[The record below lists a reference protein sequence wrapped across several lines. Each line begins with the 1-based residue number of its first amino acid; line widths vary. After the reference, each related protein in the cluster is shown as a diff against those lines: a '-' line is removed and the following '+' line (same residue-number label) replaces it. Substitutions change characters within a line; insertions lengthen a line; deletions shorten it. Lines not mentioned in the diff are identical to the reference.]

1 MRSGEEGRDEL
12 NPPIREK
19 QTLEETNSKGKVDPL
34 SSRVSCG
41 ESQTGRPYWMM
52 KWQRT
57 G

>member
-41 ESQTGRPYWMM
+41 ESQTGQPYWMM